1 MENNTLVKFDM
12 DSLPTKYHY
21 EYRNI
26 GLEHDDVFIY
36 LGDIIQ
42 MPGHCTVIRMKD
54 NKVFTGMHTEN
65 FTPVTDDEDVIDII
79 LD

>member
-1 MENNTLVKFDM
+1 MKSNTLVKFDI
-12 DSLPTKYHY
+12 SELPDKYHC
-21 EYRNI
+21 EYAKI
-26 GLEHDDVFIY
+26 GLTHGDLYVY

-54 NKVFTGMHTEN
+54 NKVITGVHTEN
-65 FTPVTDDEDVIDII
+65 FKQTNNDDEVVDIV